1 MVSCRIEH
9 QEPIRGALAATASIT
24 PAGST
29 TSGGRVVQAPAE
41 AVPMLAGETLDP
53 CARVL
58 ATRAFSYPQPEPR
71 NSGRGSLHAA
81 GGGARRPHASSAT
94 RVRSHGGT
102 HAGLAAFGPDFR
114 AGNRHA
120 AAASAAAGLQ

>member
-1 MVSCRIEH
+1 
-9 QEPIRGALAATASIT
+9 
-24 PAGST
+24 
-29 TSGGRVVQAPAE
+29 
-41 AVPMLAGETLDP
+41 MLAGETLDL

-58 ATRAFSYPQPEPR
+58 ATRAFSYPRPEPR
-71 NSGRGSLHAA
+71 NSGRGAQHAA

-102 HAGLAAFGPDFR
+102 APGFAAFWPDPR

-120 AAASAAAGLQ
+120 ATASAAAGMR